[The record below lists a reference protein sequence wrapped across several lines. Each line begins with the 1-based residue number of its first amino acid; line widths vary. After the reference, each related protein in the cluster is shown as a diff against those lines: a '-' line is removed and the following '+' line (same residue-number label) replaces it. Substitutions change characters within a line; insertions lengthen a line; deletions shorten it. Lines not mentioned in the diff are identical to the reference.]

1 MAEPARFE
9 KIILEV
15 VRSHTNGNAAG
26 ASSRFEVP
34 VPGAA
39 SRVLDALL
47 YVRHRL
53 DPTLGFRY
61 ACRAG
66 MCGSCAVVINGK
78 EGLSCQT
85 TVASLGTRTVTV
97 APLRALPV
105 QRDLMVD
112 MQPFFDSF
120 KRADAAFRPTEP
132 ARRSIRIM
140 PPDEPQR
147 ARIEQQ
153 NGCITCGACF
163 SACEWTASRP
173 DYLGPAALN
182 RLYML
187 SLDERDAIGTRRLE
201 IAATDAGALRCHTL
215 GNCSAVC
222 PVEVPVREG
231 MQRLKGLLAT
241 EKVGA

>member
-1 MAEPARFE
+1 M
-9 KIILEV
+9 
-15 VRSHTNGNAAG
+15 VRSPASGNAAG
-26 ASSRFEVP
+26 APSRFEVP

-66 MCGSCAVVINGK
+66 MCGACAVVINGK

-132 ARRSIRIM
+132 SRRSIRTM
-140 PPDEPQR
+140 PP
-147 ARIEQQ
+147 
-153 NGCITCGACF
+153 F
-163 SACEWTASRP
+163 
-173 DYLGPAALN
+173 
-182 RLYML
+182 
-187 SLDERDAIGTRRLE
+187 
-201 IAATDAGALRCHTL
+201 H
-215 GNCSAVC
+215 
-222 PVEVPVREG
+222 
-231 MQRLKGLLAT
+231 
-241 EKVGA
+241 